1 MGFKEHAQK
10 VMTNIAEIRAKE
22 EMVDRNYD
30 KDEINQAIKH
40 TREDV
45 SGILS
50 MHIYLLS
57 LLHQIR
63 NLLVIILIVGIIA
76 IVLFGN

>member
-1 MGFKEHAQK
+1 MGYKQDQLDT
-10 VMTNIAEIRAKE
+10 VDLIADIRASE
-22 EMVDRNYD
+22 QDVPVTYD

>member
-10 VMTNIAEIRAKE
+10 VMTNIEEIRAKE
-22 EMVDRNYD
+22 EMVARNYD

-45 SGILS
+45 SGILT
-50 MHIYLLS
+50 MQIYFLS